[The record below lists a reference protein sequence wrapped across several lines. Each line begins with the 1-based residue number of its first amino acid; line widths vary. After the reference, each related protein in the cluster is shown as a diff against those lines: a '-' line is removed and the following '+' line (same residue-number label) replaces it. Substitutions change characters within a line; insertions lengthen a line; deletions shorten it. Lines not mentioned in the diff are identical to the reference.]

1 MFDLIINPFITILL
15 FLYKILGGNVV
26 LAIVVF
32 TVLVRL
38 ATMPLT
44 LKQQRSTK
52 AMQELQPELK
62 RIQEKYKNDREKA
75 AQAQMEL
82 YRQYGVNPLAGCL
95 PLLIQFPILIGL
107 YRAIVATLAAT
118 PLELL
123 DLSGRLWVPA
133 LASEVP
139 LQNKFLWLNLAV
151 PDPLYVLPV
160 LVVVTTWLQQK
171 LLMPASASSGGS
183 EKSDQAAAMSRQ
195 MMTIMPL
202 MFGIFSLSFAS
213 GLSIYFIASNLIGI
227 AQYALMGKIGWQ
239 SVSGRAPAEAEAKGL
254 PRTAEA
260 DPVADEVA
268 EDAVQAKPKRGTGKA
283 ARAQQKQAQ
292 PKKPAPKPN
301 TSSAAPI
308 VKPKRSGIRDTRLER
323 SQSKSKAKS

>member
-1 MFDLIINPFITILL
+1 
-15 FLYKILGGNVV
+15 
-26 LAIVVF
+26 
-32 TVLVRL
+32 
-38 ATMPLT
+38 
-44 LKQQRSTK
+44 
-52 AMQELQPELK
+52 
-62 RIQEKYKNDREKA
+62 
-75 AQAQMEL
+75 
-82 YRQYGVNPLAGCL
+82 
-95 PLLIQFPILIGL
+95 
-107 YRAIVATLAAT
+107 
-118 PLELL
+118 
-123 DLSGRLWVPA
+123 
-133 LASEVP
+133 
-139 LQNKFLWLNLAV
+139 
-151 PDPLYVLPV
+151 
-160 LVVVTTWLQQK
+160 
-171 LLMPASASSGGS
+171 
-183 EKSDQAAAMSRQ
+183 
-195 MMTIMPL
+195 MTIMPL

>member
-15 FLYKILGGNVV
+15 FLYQLLGGNVV

-32 TVLVRL
+32 TILVRL

-123 DLSGRLWVPA
+123 NLSGRLWVPS
-133 LASEVP
+133 LASQVP
-139 LQNKFLWLNLAV
+139 LQSHFLWLNLAV

-171 LLMPASASSGGS
+171 LLMPATSSSSGSGQ
-183 EKSDQAAAMSRQ
+183 SDQAAAMSRQ

-202 MFGIFSLSFAS
+202 MFGVFSLSFAS

-227 AQYALMGKIGWQ
+227 AQYALMGRIDLKRLVGRMPADEAPRVVESEAV
-239 SVSGRAPAEAEAKGL
+239 SVDDAPAAEAPQRREGKKAKRAADKPARSKQKAQQPA
-254 PRTAEA
+254 PRPSTAMA
-260 DPVADEVA
+260 PI
-268 EDAVQAKPKRGTGKA
+268 AKPKR
-283 ARAQQKQAQ
+283 
-292 PKKPAPKPN
+292 N
-301 TSSAAPI
+301 
-308 VKPKRSGIRDTRLER
+308 GIRDTRTEPR
-323 SQSKSKAKS
+323 TKSKAKS